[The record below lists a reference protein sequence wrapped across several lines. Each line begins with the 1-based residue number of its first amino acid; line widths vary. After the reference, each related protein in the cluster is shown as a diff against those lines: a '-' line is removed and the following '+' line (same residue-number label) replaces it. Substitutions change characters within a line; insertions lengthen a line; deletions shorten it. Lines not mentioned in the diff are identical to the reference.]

1 MQANSGAV
9 APSYLAGILLAAVVV
24 AALASLALIQGARDR
39 GEVLDLV
46 RATREFS
53 PREGERARVR
63 FRLRRSTDDA
73 VVRVLHRGEPVRTL
87 VDGESLVGDDRFYVY
102 RWDGR
107 SDDGEVVEPGP
118 YRVEILL
125 RDMDREIV
133 PEQGR
138 IRIPREPGR
147 ERG

>member
-1 MQANSGAV
+1 MQAKSGAV

-24 AALASLALIQGARDR
+24 AALASLALIQQARDR

-53 PREGERARVR
+53 PRQGESARIR
-63 FRLRRSTDDA
+63 FRLRRSSDDA
-73 VVRVLHRGEPVRTL
+73 VVRILRRGDTVRTL
-87 VDGESLVGDDRFYVY
+87 VDGEPLIGDDRFYLY

-107 SDDGEVVEPGP
+107 LEGGEPAAPGP

-133 PEQGR
+133 PERGR
-138 IRIPREPGR
+138 IRVAR
-147 ERG
+147 ERGGERE